1 MKESSFIFGVAEG
14 QYLKWRWKMVL
25 LQQAVAYIFRKKTR
39 NFILFLILFLILSCL
54 YFCFSLMQVGGGM
67 EAQIRKSSGAS
78 FALVSKER
86 GSAFS
91 WKEGEKIS
99 HLSDVMTT
107 IPEYISP
114 VRLIDKKVVTGKQTV
129 ERDDLDNEANQALG
143 ATFTKGT
150 GQSVDFRSGAFQLI
164 KGKHISA
171 KRQIMIH
178 ESLARKNKLSV
189 GDKLTLSN
197 FQMTESG
204 AREMTFDIVGIF
216 SGKKEETFTGMSSDL
231 SENQIFLH
239 YDDNSQLL
247 NLTDK
252 LVTKLS
258 FGIKNPDRIN
268 QVIKQV
274 EQLDIDWNRLRLD
287 EDRKAFDSLKESSK
301 ALQGIVRTMMISLIV
316 TGAGILSFLMA
327 LWTRERNH
335 EIGILLAIGKSKG
348 RIFAQFLMEIL
359 LVSLMSLL
367 PALAIG
373 RLLSRLF
380 LQEFIGQ
387 QGQQQALRL
396 LDQIPQGLPLGQSYL
411 SLLVLVML
419 SLGVT
424 TGLIWRK
431 TPKEILSNM
440 S

>member
-1 MKESSFIFGVAEG
+1 
-14 QYLKWRWKMVL
+14 MVL

-67 EAQIRKSSGAS
+67 KAQIRKSSGAS

-129 ERDDLDNEANQALG
+129 KRDDLDNEANQALG

-150 GQSVDFRSGAFQLI
+150 GQSVDFRSGAFQLL
-164 KGKHISA
+164 KGKHLSA
-171 KRQIMIH
+171 KGQIMIH

-197 FQMTESG
+197 FQVTENRAKKMS
-204 AREMTFDIVGIF
+204 FDIVGIF

-231 SENQIFLH
+231 SENQVFLH
-239 YDDNSQLL
+239 YEDSSQLL

-258 FGIKNPDRIN
+258 FGIKNPDRID

-274 EQLDIDWNRLRLD
+274 EQLDIDWCLRLD
-287 EDRKAFDSLKESSK
+287 EDRKAFDSLKESSQ
-301 ALQGIVRTMMISLIV
+301 ALQEIVRTMMISLIV

-348 RIFAQFLMEIL
+348 RIFVQFLMEIL

-387 QGQQQALRL
+387 QGQQQALQL
-396 LDQIPQGLPLGQSYL
+396 LDQIPQGLPLGLSYL
-411 SLLVLVML
+411 CLLVLVIL

>member
-1 MKESSFIFGVAEG
+1 
-14 QYLKWRWKMVL
+14 MVL

-54 YFCFSLMQVGGGM
+54 YFCFSLMQVGEGM
-67 EAQIRKSSGAS
+67 KAQIRKSSGAS

-150 GQSVDFRSGAFQLI
+150 GQSVDFRSGAFQLL
-164 KGKHISA
+164 KGKHLSA
-171 KRQIMIH
+171 KGQIMIH
-178 ESLARKNKLSV
+178 ESLARKNKLNV

-204 AREMTFDIVGIF
+204 AKEMTFDIVGIF

-231 SENQIFLH
+231 SENQVFLH
-239 YDDNSQLL
+239 YEDASQLL

-258 FGIKNPDRIN
+258 FGIKNPDRID

-274 EQLDIDWNRLRLD
+274 EQLDIDWYRLRLD
-287 EDRKAFDSLKESSK
+287 EDRKSFDSLKESSQ
-301 ALQGIVRTMMISLIV
+301 ALQEIVRTMMISLIV

-387 QGQQQALRL
+387 QGQQQALQL
-396 LDQIPQGLPLGQSYL
+396 LDQIPQGLPLGLSYL

>member
-14 QYLKWRWKMVL
+14 QCLKWRWKMVL

-99 HLSDVMTT
+99 HLSDVMST
-107 IPEYISP
+107 IPQYVSP

-129 ERDDLDNEANQALG
+129 ERDDLDNMDNQALG
-143 ATFTKGT
+143 ATFTKET
-150 GQSVDFRSGAFQLI
+150 AQSVDFRSGAFQLL
-164 KGKHISA
+164 KGKYISA
-171 KRQIMIH
+171 KGQIMIH
-178 ESLARKNKLSV
+178 ESLARKNKLSI

-197 FQMTESG
+197 FQVTENG
-204 AREMTFDIVGIF
+204 AKKMTFDIVGIF

-239 YDDNSQLL
+239 YDDASQLL
-247 NLTDK
+247 DLTDK

-335 EIGILLAIGKSKG
+335 EIGILLAMG
-348 RIFAQFLMEIL
+348 RARDAFLL
-359 LVSLMSLL
+359 N
-367 PALAIG
+367 
-373 RLLSRLF
+373 F
-380 LQEFIGQ
+380 LWRYCWCP
-387 QGQQQALRL
+387 LCLCYPPLL
-396 LDQIPQGLPLGQSYL
+396 LDGY
-411 SLLVLVML
+411 
-419 SLGVT
+419 
-424 TGLIWRK
+424 
-431 TPKEILSNM
+431 
-440 S
+440 

>member
-1 MKESSFIFGVAEG
+1 
-14 QYLKWRWKMVL
+14 MVL

-67 EAQIRKSSGAS
+67 KAQIRKSSGAS

-129 ERDDLDNEANQALG
+129 KRDDLDNEANQALG

-150 GQSVDFRSGAFQLI
+150 GQSVDFRSGAFQLL
-164 KGKHISA
+164 KGKHLSA
-171 KRQIMIH
+171 KGQIMIH
-178 ESLARKNKLSV
+178 ESLARKIKLSV

-197 FQMTESG
+197 FQVTENRAKKMS
-204 AREMTFDIVGIF
+204 FDIVGIF

-231 SENQIFLH
+231 SENQVFLH
-239 YDDNSQLL
+239 YEDSSQLL

-258 FGIKNPDRIN
+258 FGIKNPDRID

-274 EQLDIDWNRLRLD
+274 EQLDIDWYRLRLD
-287 EDRKAFDSLKESSK
+287 EDRKAFDSLKESSQ
-301 ALQGIVRTMMISLIV
+301 ALQEIVRTMMISLIV

-348 RIFAQFLMEIL
+348 RIFVQFLMEIL

-387 QGQQQALRL
+387 QGQQQALQL
-396 LDQIPQGLPLGQSYL
+396 LDQIPQGLPLGLSYL
-411 SLLVLVML
+411 CLLVLVIL

>member
-1 MKESSFIFGVAEG
+1 
-14 QYLKWRWKMVL
+14 MVL
-25 LQQAVAYIFRKKTR
+25 LQQATAYIFRKKTR

-67 EAQIRKSSGAS
+67 KAQIRKSSGAS

-129 ERDDLDNEANQALG
+129 KRDDLDNEANQALG

-150 GQSVDFRSGAFQLI
+150 GQSVDFRSGAFQLL
-164 KGKHISA
+164 KGKHLSA
-171 KRQIMIH
+171 KGQIMIH
-178 ESLARKNKLSV
+178 ELLARKNKLSV

-197 FQMTESG
+197 FQVTENRAKKMS
-204 AREMTFDIVGIF
+204 FDIVGIF

-231 SENQIFLH
+231 SENQVFLH
-239 YDDNSQLL
+239 YEDSSQLL

-258 FGIKNPDRIN
+258 FGIKNPDRID

-274 EQLDIDWNRLRLD
+274 KQLDIDWYRLRLD
-287 EDRKAFDSLKESSK
+287 EDRKAFDSLKESSQ
-301 ALQGIVRTMMISLIV
+301 ALQEIVRTMMISLIV

-387 QGQQQALRL
+387 QGQQQALQL

-411 SLLVLVML
+411 SLLVLVIL

>member
-1 MKESSFIFGVAEG
+1 
-14 QYLKWRWKMVL
+14 MVL
-25 LQQAVAYIFRKKTR
+25 LQQATAYIFRKKTR

-67 EAQIRKSSGAS
+67 KAQIRKSSGAS

-143 ATFTKGT
+143 ATFTKET

-204 AREMTFDIVGIF
+204 ARKMTFDIIGIF

-258 FGIKNPDRIN
+258 FGIKNPDRLN

-316 TGAGILSFLMA
+316 TGAGVLSFLMA

-387 QGQQQALRL
+387 QGQQQALQL
-396 LDQIPQGLPLGQSYL
+396 LDQIPQGLPLVQSYL
-411 SLLVLVML
+411 SLLVLVIL

>member
-1 MKESSFIFGVAEG
+1 MEVEDGSLTTG
-14 QYLKWRWKMVL
+14 
-25 LQQAVAYIFRKKTR
+25 
-39 NFILFLILFLILSCL
+39 SCL
-54 YFCFSLMQVGGGM
+54 YFPQKNTEFYPFSYFIFDIILLVFLFFSYASWWRNGGTNQEVKWG
-67 EAQIRKSSGAS
+67 
-78 FALVSKER
+78 KER

-91 WKEGEKIS
+91 WKEGAKIS
-99 HLSDVMTT
+99 HLSDVIST
-107 IPEYISP
+107 IPQYVSP

-143 ATFTKGT
+143 ATFTKET
-150 GQSVDFRSGAFQLI
+150 GQSVDFRSGAFQLL

-231 SENQIFLH
+231 SENQVFLH
-239 YDDNSQLL
+239 YEDSSQLL

-258 FGIKNPDRIN
+258 FGIKNPDIID

-274 EQLDIDWNRLRLD
+274 EQLDIDWYRLRLD
-287 EDRKAFDSLKESSK
+287 EDRKAFDSLKESSQ
-301 ALQGIVRTMMISLIV
+301 ALQEIVRTMMISLIV

-348 RIFAQFLMEIL
+348 RIF
-359 LVSLMSLL
+359 
-367 PALAIG
+367 IG

-387 QGQQQALRL
+387 QGQQQALQL
-396 LDQIPQGLPLGQSYL
+396 LDQIPQGLPLGLSYL
-411 SLLVLVML
+411 CLIVLVIL

>member
-1 MKESSFIFGVAEG
+1 
-14 QYLKWRWKMVL
+14 MVL
-25 LQQAVAYIFRKKTR
+25 LQQATAYIFRKKTR

-67 EAQIRKSSGAS
+67 KAQIRKSSGAS

-114 VRLIDKKVVTGKQTV
+114 VRLIDKKIVTGKQTV

-143 ATFTKGT
+143 ATFTKET
-150 GQSVDFRSGAFQLI
+150 GQSVDFRSGAFQLL
-164 KGKHISA
+164 KGKHLSA
-171 KRQIMIH
+171 KGQIMIH
-178 ESLARKNKLSV
+178 ELLARKNKLSV

-204 AREMTFDIVGIF
+204 AKEMTFDIVGIF

-274 EQLDIDWNRLRLD
+274 EQLNIDWNRLRLD

-316 TGAGILSFLMA
+316 TGAGILLFLMA

-387 QGQQQALRL
+387 QGQQQALQL

-411 SLLVLVML
+411 SLLVLVIL

>member
-1 MKESSFIFGVAEG
+1 
-14 QYLKWRWKMVL
+14 MVL

-54 YFCFSLMQVGGGM
+54 YFCFSLMQVSGGM
-67 EAQIRKSSGAS
+67 EAQIRKSGGAS
-78 FALVSKER
+78 FSLVSKER

-99 HLSDVMTT
+99 HLSDVIST
-107 IPEYISP
+107 IPQYVSP

-129 ERDDLDNEANQALG
+129 ERDDLNNESNQALG
-143 ATFTKGT
+143 ATFTKET

-197 FQMTESG
+197 FQMIESG

-316 TGAGILSFLMA
+316 TGAGVLSFLMA

-359 LVSLMSLL
+359 LVSLISLL

-396 LDQIPQGLPLGQSYL
+396 LDQIPQGLSLGQSYL
-411 SLLVLVML
+411 SLLVLVIL

>member
-1 MKESSFIFGVAEG
+1 
-14 QYLKWRWKMVL
+14 MVL
-25 LQQAVAYIFRKKTR
+25 LQQATAYIFRKKTR

-67 EAQIRKSSGAS
+67 KAQIRKSSGAS
-78 FALVSKER
+78 FTLVSKER

-129 ERDDLDNEANQALG
+129 KRDDLDNEANQALG
-143 ATFTKGT
+143 ATFTKET

-258 FGIKNPDRIN
+258 FGIKNPDRID

-274 EQLDIDWNRLRLD
+274 EQLDIDWYRLRLD
-287 EDRKAFDSLKESSK
+287 EDRKAFDSLKESSQ
-301 ALQGIVRTMMISLIV
+301 ALQEIVRTMMISLIV

-387 QGQQQALRL
+387 QGQQQAFQL
-396 LDQIPQGLPLGQSYL
+396 LDRIPQGLPLGQSYL
-411 SLLVLVML
+411 SLLVLVIL

>member
-1 MKESSFIFGVAEG
+1 
-14 QYLKWRWKMVL
+14 MVL
-25 LQQAVAYIFRKKTR
+25 LQQATAYIFRKKTR

-67 EAQIRKSSGAS
+67 EAQIRKSGGAS
-78 FALVSKER
+78 FSLVSKER

-99 HLSDVMTT
+99 HLPDVMST
-107 IPEYISP
+107 IPQYVSP

-129 ERDDLDNEANQALG
+129 ERDDLDNKDNQALG
-143 ATFTKGT
+143 ATFTKET
-150 GQSVDFRSGAFQLI
+150 AQSVDFRSGAFQLI

-197 FQMTESG
+197 FQVTENG
-204 AREMTFDIVGIF
+204 AKKMTFDIVGIF

-239 YDDNSQLL
+239 YDDASQLL
-247 NLTDK
+247 DLTDK

-274 EQLDIDWNRLRLD
+274 EHLDIDWNRLRLD

-348 RIFAQFLMEIL
+348 RIFAQFLREIL

-411 SLLVLVML
+411 SLLVLVIL

>member
-1 MKESSFIFGVAEG
+1 
-14 QYLKWRWKMVL
+14 MVL

-78 FALVSKER
+78 FDLVSKER

-91 WKEGEKIS
+91 WKEGAKIS
-99 HLSDVMTT
+99 HLSDVIST
-107 IPEYISP
+107 IPQYVSP

-143 ATFTKGT
+143 ATFTKET

-247 NLTDK
+247 NLNDK

-274 EQLDIDWNRLRLD
+274 EQLDIDW
-287 EDRKAFDSLKESSK
+287 DRKAFDSLKESSK

-387 QGQQQALRL
+387 QGQQQALQL

-411 SLLVLVML
+411 SLLVLVIL

>member
-1 MKESSFIFGVAEG
+1 
-14 QYLKWRWKMVL
+14 MVL

-67 EAQIRKSSGAS
+67 KAQIRKSSGAS

-129 ERDDLDNEANQALG
+129 KRDDLDNEANQALG

-150 GQSVDFRSGAFQLI
+150 GESVDFRSGAFQLI

-171 KRQIMIH
+171 KRQILIH

-197 FQMTESG
+197 FQVTENRAKKMS
-204 AREMTFDIVGIF
+204 FDIVGIF

-231 SENQIFLH
+231 SENQVFLH
-239 YDDNSQLL
+239 YEDSSQLL

-258 FGIKNPDRIN
+258 FGIKNPDRID

-274 EQLDIDWNRLRLD
+274 EQLDIDWYRLRLD
-287 EDRKAFDSLKESSK
+287 EDRKAFDSLKESSQ
-301 ALQGIVRTMMISLIV
+301 ALQEIVRTMMISLIV

-387 QGQQQALRL
+387 QGQQQALQL

-411 SLLVLVML
+411 SLLVLVIL

>member
-1 MKESSFIFGVAEG
+1 M
-14 QYLKWRWKMVL
+14 
-25 LQQAVAYIFRKKTR
+25 
-39 NFILFLILFLILSCL
+39 
-54 YFCFSLMQVGGGM
+54 
-67 EAQIRKSSGAS
+67 
-78 FALVSKER
+78 
-86 GSAFS
+86 
-91 WKEGEKIS
+91 
-99 HLSDVMTT
+99 
-107 IPEYISP
+107 
-114 VRLIDKKVVTGKQTV
+114 
-129 ERDDLDNEANQALG
+129 G
-143 ATFTKGT
+143 ATFTKET

-274 EQLDIDWNRLRLD
+274 EQLNIDWNRLRLD

-387 QGQQQALRL
+387 QGQQQALQL

-411 SLLVLVML
+411 SLLVLVIL

>member
-1 MKESSFIFGVAEG
+1 
-14 QYLKWRWKMVL
+14 
-25 LQQAVAYIFRKKTR
+25 
-39 NFILFLILFLILSCL
+39 
-54 YFCFSLMQVGGGM
+54 MQVGGGM
-67 EAQIRKSSGAS
+67 KVQIRKSSGAS

-114 VRLIDKKVVTGKQTV
+114 VRLIDKEVVTGKQTV

-150 GQSVDFRSGAFQLI
+150 GQSVDFRSGAFQLL
-164 KGKHISA
+164 KGKHLSA
-171 KRQIMIH
+171 KGQIMIH
-178 ESLARKNKLSV
+178 ESLAMKNKLSV

-204 AREMTFDIVGIF
+204 AREMGFDIVGIF

-231 SENQIFLH
+231 SENQVFLH
-239 YDDNSQLL
+239 YEDSSQLL

-258 FGIKNPDRIN
+258 FGIKNPDRID

-274 EQLDIDWNRLRLD
+274 KQLDIDWYRLRLD
-287 EDRKAFDSLKESSK
+287 QDRKAFDSLKESSQ
-301 ALQGIVRTMMISLIV
+301 ALQEIVRTMMISLIV
-316 TGAGILSFLMA
+316 TGAGILLFLMA

-387 QGQQQALRL
+387 QGQQQALQL

-411 SLLVLVML
+411 SLLVLVIL

>member
-1 MKESSFIFGVAEG
+1 MI
-14 QYLKWRWKMVL
+14 L

-78 FALVSKER
+78 FDLVSKER

-91 WKEGEKIS
+91 WKEGAKIS
-99 HLSDVMTT
+99 HLSDVIST
-107 IPEYISP
+107 IPQYVSP

-143 ATFTKGT
+143 ATFTKET

-171 KRQIMIH
+171 KRQILIH

-197 FQMTESG
+197 FQGTENRAKKMS
-204 AREMTFDIVGIF
+204 FDIVGIF

-231 SENQIFLH
+231 SENQVFLH
-239 YDDNSQLL
+239 YEDSSQLL

-274 EQLDIDWNRLRLD
+274 EHLDIDWNRLRLD

-316 TGAGILSFLMA
+316 TGAGVLSFLMA

-411 SLLVLVML
+411 SLLVLVIL

>member
-1 MKESSFIFGVAEG
+1 MK
-14 QYLKWRWKMVL
+14 
-25 LQQAVAYIFRKKTR
+25 
-39 NFILFLILFLILSCL
+39 
-54 YFCFSLMQVGGGM
+54 
-67 EAQIRKSSGAS
+67 
-78 FALVSKER
+78 
-86 GSAFS
+86 
-91 WKEGEKIS
+91 
-99 HLSDVMTT
+99 
-107 IPEYISP
+107 
-114 VRLIDKKVVTGKQTV
+114 
-129 ERDDLDNEANQALG
+129 RDDLDNEANQALG

-150 GQSVDFRSGAFQLI
+150 GQSVDFRSGAFQLL
-164 KGKHISA
+164 KGKHLSA
-171 KRQIMIH
+171 KGQIMIH

-197 FQMTESG
+197 FQVTENRAKKMS
-204 AREMTFDIVGIF
+204 FDIVGIF

-231 SENQIFLH
+231 SENQVFLH
-239 YDDNSQLL
+239 YEDSSQLL

-258 FGIKNPDRIN
+258 FGIKNPDRID

-274 EQLDIDWNRLRLD
+274 KQLDIDWYRLRLD
-287 EDRKAFDSLKESSK
+287 EDRKAFDSLKESSQ
-301 ALQGIVRTMMISLIV
+301 ALQEIVRTMMISLIV
-316 TGAGILSFLMA
+316 TGAGILLFLMA

-387 QGQQQALRL
+387 QGQQQALQL

-411 SLLVLVML
+411 SLLVLVIL

>member
-1 MKESSFIFGVAEG
+1 
-14 QYLKWRWKMVL
+14 MVL
-25 LQQAVAYIFRKKTR
+25 LQQATAYIFRKKTR

-67 EAQIRKSSGAS
+67 KAQIRKSSGAS

-86 GSAFS
+86 GSTFS

-129 ERDDLDNEANQALG
+129 KRDDLDNEANQALG

-197 FQMTESG
+197 FQVTENRAKKMS
-204 AREMTFDIVGIF
+204 FDIVGIF

-231 SENQIFLH
+231 SENQVFL
-239 YDDNSQLL
+239 YYEDSSQLL

-258 FGIKNPDRIN
+258 FGIKNPDRID

-274 EQLDIDWNRLRLD
+274 EQLDIDWYRLRLD
-287 EDRKAFDSLKESSK
+287 EDRKAFDSLKESSQ
-301 ALQGIVRTMMISLIV
+301 ALQEIVRTMMISLIV

-387 QGQQQALRL
+387 QGQQQALQL

-411 SLLVLVML
+411 SLLVLVIL

>member
-1 MKESSFIFGVAEG
+1 
-14 QYLKWRWKMVL
+14 MVL

-39 NFILFLILFLILSCL
+39 NFILFLILFLILSCM

-78 FALVSKER
+78 FDLVSKER

-150 GQSVDFRSGAFQLI
+150 RQSVDFRSGAFQLL
-164 KGKHISA
+164 KGKHLSA
-171 KRQIMIH
+171 KGQIMIH

-197 FQMTESG
+197 FQVTENRAKKMS
-204 AREMTFDIVGIF
+204 FDIVGIF

-231 SENQIFLH
+231 SENQVFLH
-239 YDDNSQLL
+239 YEDSSQLL

-258 FGIKNPDRIN
+258 FGIKNPDRID

-274 EQLDIDWNRLRLD
+274 EQLDIDWYRLRLD
-287 EDRKAFDSLKESSK
+287 EDRKSFDSLKESSQ
-301 ALQGIVRTMMISLIV
+301 ALQEIVRTICLLYMISLIV

-387 QGQQQALRL
+387 QGQQQALQL
-396 LDQIPQGLPLGQSYL
+396 LDHIPQGLPLGLSYL
-411 SLLVLVML
+411 CLLVLVIL

>member
-1 MKESSFIFGVAEG
+1 
-14 QYLKWRWKMVL
+14 MVL
-25 LQQAVAYIFRKKTR
+25 LQQATAYIFRKKTR

-67 EAQIRKSSGAS
+67 KAQIRKSSGAS

-129 ERDDLDNEANQALG
+129 KRDDLDNEANQALG

-150 GQSVDFRSGAFQLI
+150 GQSVDFRSGAFQLL

-197 FQMTESG
+197 FQVTENRAKKMS
-204 AREMTFDIVGIF
+204 FDIVGIF

-231 SENQIFLH
+231 SENQVFLH
-239 YDDNSQLL
+239 YEDSSQLL

-258 FGIKNPDRIN
+258 FGIKNPDRID

-274 EQLDIDWNRLRLD
+274 KQLDIDWYRLRLD
-287 EDRKAFDSLKESSK
+287 EDRKAFDSLKESSQ
-301 ALQGIVRTMMISLIV
+301 ALQEIVRTMMISLIV

-387 QGQQQALRL
+387 QGQQQALQL

-411 SLLVLVML
+411 SLLVLVIL

>member
-1 MKESSFIFGVAEG
+1 
-14 QYLKWRWKMVL
+14 MVL

-39 NFILFLILFLILSCL
+39 NFILFLILFLILSCM

-78 FALVSKER
+78 FDLVSKER

-150 GQSVDFRSGAFQLI
+150 RQSVDFRSGAFQLL
-164 KGKHISA
+164 KGKHLSA
-171 KRQIMIH
+171 KGQIMIH

-197 FQMTESG
+197 FQVTENRAKKMS
-204 AREMTFDIVGIF
+204 FDIVGIF

-231 SENQIFLH
+231 SENQVFLH
-239 YDDNSQLL
+239 YEDSSQLL

-258 FGIKNPDRIN
+258 FGIKNPDRID

-274 EQLDIDWNRLRLD
+274 EQLDIDWYRLRLD
-287 EDRKAFDSLKESSK
+287 EDRKSFDSLKESSQ
-301 ALQGIVRTMMISLIV
+301 ALQEIVRTMISLIV

-387 QGQQQALRL
+387 QGQQQALQL
-396 LDQIPQGLPLGQSYL
+396 LDHIPQGLPLGLSYL
-411 SLLVLVML
+411 CLLVLVIL